1 MLNGRWITLQSG
13 IDYLPLE
20 SKPLFSYSLIVSAYM
35 MLYLNIF
42 VADILDCSFRLN
54 SWHFNQG

>member
-13 IDYLPLE
+13 VDYLALE
-20 SKPLFSYSLIVSAYM
+20 AKPPFLYSLSVSAYM

-42 VADILDCSFRLN
+42 VADILDCSFR
-54 SWHFNQG
+54 